1 MCQKKFKEQSDD
13 YKRIEQA
20 ITFIEQNITAQ
31 PSLDEIAQSVH
42 MSKHHFSRM
51 FKRWAGLSPIQFL
64 HFLTLDHTKKRLVNS
79 QSLLEASLSAGLS
92 SSGRL
97 HDLFINFEAMTPG
110 EFKSQGAGI
119 TITYA
124 FAYTPFGECLL
135 ATTARGICYLGF
147 VATDKE
153 ELLSQLRNTWPDA
166 SFVENEAVITPL
178 VCDIFQLHRVKKAKP
193 ITLLVKGT
201 NFQVN
206 VWKALLSIPEGT
218 IVSYKNIAQ
227 SLGMPKSSRA
237 VGNAIA
243 VNPIGYLIPCHRVIT
258 GSGAFNN
265 YRWGTARKKALVGWE
280 VSRKESSQSSA
291 SL

>member
-1 MCQKKFKEQSDD
+1 MCLKKFREQSDD

-20 ITFIEQNITAQ
+20 IQFIEKNITAQ
-31 PSLDEIAQSVH
+31 PSLEDIAQSVH

-64 HFLTLDHTKKRLVNS
+64 HFLTLDHTKRRLINS

-110 EFKSQGAGI
+110 EFKNRGAGL
-119 TITYA
+119 TITYGFA
-124 FAYTPFGECLL
+124 FTPFGECLL
-135 ATTARGICYLGF
+135 ATTTRGICYLGF
-147 VATDKE
+147 VESNKE
-153 ELLSQLRNTWPDA
+153 ELLSQLKATWPDS
-166 SFVENEAVITPL
+166 SFIEDTVPIAALI
-178 VCDIFQLHRVKKAKP
+178 CDIFQSNRTKSTKP

-201 NFQVN
+201 NFQIN
-206 VWKALLSIPEGT
+206 VWKALLTIPEGT
-218 IVSYKNIAQ
+218 IVSYKDIAH

-237 VGNAIA
+237 VGNALAI
-243 VNPIGYLIPCHRVIT
+243 NPIGYLIPCHRVIT
-258 GSGAFNN
+258 SSGAFSN
-265 YRWGTARKKALVGWE
+265 YRWGTARKKALIGWE
-280 VSRKESSQSSA
+280 SSRKESSQNSA